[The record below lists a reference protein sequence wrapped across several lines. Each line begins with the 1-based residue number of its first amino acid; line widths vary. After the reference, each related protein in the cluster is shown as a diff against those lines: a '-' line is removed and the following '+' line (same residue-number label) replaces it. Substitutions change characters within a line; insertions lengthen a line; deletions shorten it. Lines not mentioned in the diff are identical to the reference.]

1 MVKAAFLGL
10 ALLLTAPQERPTRF
24 VAMDVYVD
32 SGPHPLAAWQFE
44 LACDPAK
51 ARIVGV
57 EGGEPAVYRAAPW
70 YDPAALRS
78 GRIVVAAFTA
88 EEGAPAGRVRVAR
101 LHLEESMSVEVRP
114 TLSVAAGPGGKRID
128 AAIEIVR
135 PGGEK

>member
-1 MVKAAFLGL
+1 MIKAAFVGL
-10 ALLLTAPQERPTRF
+10 ALLLSVPQERPTRF
-24 VAMDVYVD
+24 VALDVYVD
-32 SGPHPLAAWQFE
+32 SGPQPLEAWQFE

-70 YDPAALRS
+70 HDLAALQS

-101 LHLEESMSVEVRP
+101 LHLQEMAPVEYRP
-114 TLSVAAGPGGKRID
+114 VLSVAAGPGGKRID